1 MMKENTTWQTVY
13 EKLQEFLKKYKFDFR
28 KKEKQY
34 PDLVICH
41 EDYVYIEKWYVYF
54 KISYHDIF
62 SKDSWIMERVE
73 WKEDENIKSITI
85 TEHWWFQYDIKRSP
99 YYEMSWLTAEEKCIY
114 FNKYAKLPTKSE

>member
-1 MMKENTTWQTVY
+1 MSV
-13 EKLQEFLKKYKFDFR
+13 KLWYISDFIYKCFVSCDIDWVHFISR
-28 KKEKQY
+28 DESIHKS
-34 PDLVICH
+34 IH
-41 EDYVYIEKWYVYF
+41 M
-54 KISYHDIF
+54 SYHDLF

-85 TEHWWFQYDIKRSP
+85 TEHWWFQYNIKRSP